1 MNVALSKRALIRI
14 ISFLAAVL
22 LVAAGIAVQ
31 QHAAA
36 RDYRLQLEN
45 TYARALGEL
54 SSYLANISADLEKG
68 QYVGTPTQL
77 SQMSARIW
85 RESGGAKSA
94 LSSLPVSDLHMDNT
108 YKFLSQVGDYAMAL
122 SKKVAAGAQLSEE
135 DRQNAEA
142 LREYAAKLNDYV
154 GGVERQVRDGRID
167 VTALRT
173 ARHDGGDDTEGT
185 RPAGVSAGFEDVE
198 QTMTGYPTLIYDGP
212 FSDHLLTRRPRHT
225 YGRPTVTPDAA
236 QQAAASAARL
246 NPGDLARADDENS
259 NMPSYTFKAENLS
272 IGVTKAGGLVT
283 YLINGREIGEE
294 RLRNDAIFRFAED
307 YLVSLGYEDMRATYY
322 EKADGVC
329 TINYAATSGNVIL
342 YTDLIKVGVALD
354 DGSIV
359 FYDARG
365 YINNHRDRT
374 LGEPAI
380 TAEEALQS
388 VSPSLTVLSERLA
401 LIPTSGQNEVL
412 TYEFQTRAGEGDDAQ
427 KILVYVNASTG
438 AEEQILLLL
447 ETPEGTM
454 TK

>member
-1 MNVALSKRALIRI
+1 
-14 ISFLAAVL
+14 
-22 LVAAGIAVQ
+22 
-31 QHAAA
+31 
-36 RDYRLQLEN
+36 
-45 TYARALGEL
+45 
-54 SSYLANISADLEKG
+54 
-68 QYVGTPTQL
+68 
-77 SQMSARIW
+77 
-85 RESGGAKSA
+85 
-94 LSSLPVSDLHMDNT
+94 
-108 YKFLSQVGDYAMAL
+108 
-122 SKKVAAGAQLSEE
+122 
-135 DRQNAEA
+135 
-142 LREYAAKLNDYV
+142 
-154 GGVERQVRDGRID
+154 
-167 VTALRT
+167 
-173 ARHDGGDDTEGT
+173 
-185 RPAGVSAGFEDVE
+185 
-198 QTMTGYPTLIYDGP
+198 MTGYPTLIYDGP
-212 FSDHLLTRRPRHT
+212 FSDHLLTRRPRLT

-294 RLRNDAIFRFAED
+294 RLRNDAIFRFGED
-307 YLVSLGYEDMRATYY
+307 YLTSLGYEDMRATYY

>member
-173 ARHDGGDDTEGT
+173 TRHDGGDDTEGT

-212 FSDHLLTRRPRHT
+212 FSDHLLTRRPRLT

-272 IGVTKAGGLVT
+272 IGVNKAGGLVT
-283 YLINGREIGEE
+283 YLINGR
-294 RLRNDAIFRFAED
+294 
-307 YLVSLGYEDMRATYY
+307 
-322 EKADGVC
+322 
-329 TINYAATSGNVIL
+329 
-342 YTDLIKVGVALD
+342 
-354 DGSIV
+354 
-359 FYDARG
+359 
-365 YINNHRDRT
+365 
-374 LGEPAI
+374 
-380 TAEEALQS
+380 
-388 VSPSLTVLSERLA
+388 
-401 LIPTSGQNEVL
+401 
-412 TYEFQTRAGEGDDAQ
+412 
-427 KILVYVNASTG
+427 
-438 AEEQILLLL
+438 
-447 ETPEGTM
+447 
-454 TK
+454 

>member
-1 MNVALSKRALIRI
+1 MNVALSKRSLIRI

-22 LVAAGIAVQ
+22 LVAIGFAIQ

-36 RDYRLQLEN
+36 RDYRIQLEN

-54 SSYLANISADLEKG
+54 SSYLANISANLDKG
-68 QYVGTPTQL
+68 QYIGTPGQL

-94 LSSLPVSDLHMDNT
+94 LSTLPVSDLHMDNT

-122 SKKVAAGAQLSEE
+122 SKKVASGVQLTEE
-135 DRQNAEA
+135 DQQNAEA
-142 LREYAAKLNDYV
+142 LREYAAKLSGYV
-154 GGVERQVRDGRID
+154 DGVQRQVREGRVD

-173 ARHDGGDDTEGT
+173 ARQDSGDDTEGT
-185 RPAGVSAGFEDVE
+185 QPAGVSAGFEDVE

-212 FSDHLLTRRPRHT
+212 FSDHLLTRKPRLT
-225 YGRPTVTPDAA
+225 YGLPAVTADAA
-236 QQAAASAARL
+236 RQAAAAAARL
-246 NPGDLARADDENS
+246 NPGDLTRADDENS

-272 IGVTKAGGLVT
+272 IGVTKAGGIVT
-283 YLINGREIGEE
+283 HLINGREIGEE
-294 RLRNDAIFRFAED
+294 RMRNDAIFRFAEE
-307 YLVSLGYEDMRATYY
+307 YLTSLGYENMRATYY

-342 YTDLIKVGVALD
+342 YTDLVKVGVALD

-365 YINNHRDRT
+365 YINNHRDRV
-374 LGEPAI
+374 LDDPAI

-388 VSPSLTVLSERLA
+388 VNSSLTVFSERLA

-412 TYEFQTRAGEGDDAQ
+412 TYEFQAKAGEGDGEQ
-427 KILVYVNASTG
+427 KVLVYINAATG
-438 AEEQILLLL
+438 VEEQILLLL
-447 ETPEGTM
+447 ETPEGTL

>member
-14 ISFLAAVL
+14 ISFLAVVL
-22 LVAAGIAVQ
+22 LAAIGFAVQ
-31 QHAAA
+31 QRAAA

-77 SQMSARIW
+77 SQMAARVW

-94 LSSLPVSDLHMDNT
+94 LSALPVSDLHMDNT

-154 GGVERQVRDGRID
+154 GGVERQVREGRID
-167 VTALRT
+167 VAALRT
-173 ARHDGGDDTEGT
+173 ARHGGDDTEGT
-185 RPAGVSAGFEDVE
+185 QPTGVSAGFEDVE

-212 FSDHLLTRRPRHT
+212 FSDHLLTRRPRLT
-225 YGRPTVTPDAA
+225 YGRPAVTPDAA

-246 NPGDLARADDENS
+246 NPGDLTRADDENS

-294 RLRNDAIFRFAED
+294 RLRNDAIFRFGED
-307 YLVSLGYEDMRATYY
+307 YLTSLGYENMRATYY

-342 YTDLIKVGVALD
+342 YTDLVKVGVALD
-354 DGSIV
+354 DGSVV

-365 YINNHRDRT
+365 YINNHRDRV
-374 LGEPAI
+374 LDDPAI
-380 TAEEALQS
+380 TAEQALQS
-388 VSPSLTVLSERLA
+388 VNPSLTVLSERLA

-412 TYEFQTRAGEGDDAQ
+412 TYEFQARAGEDADAQ
-427 KILVYVNASTG
+427 KVLVYINASTG

-447 ETPEGTM
+447 ETPEGTL